1 MMTPGQKLV
10 GTRRG
15 LGGMTGDQGGSPRL
29 RMKCSY
35 KRGGVCSV
43 HGQAVK
49 KFRPGHEL
57 VVGPDGGMKKRYV
70 KKTFWVCD
78 LNQMGDKKLK
88 QPVLSLMMTQNDRK
102 GGDDSPV
109 AMGGGTS
116 SSSTSKEG
124 QNKSYEHVAGCD
136 VSQEISL

>member
-1 MMTPGQKLV
+1 MFLQE
-10 GTRRG
+10 
-15 LGGMTGDQGGSPRL
+15 
-29 RMKCSY
+29 
-35 KRGGVCSV
+35 GGVTSV